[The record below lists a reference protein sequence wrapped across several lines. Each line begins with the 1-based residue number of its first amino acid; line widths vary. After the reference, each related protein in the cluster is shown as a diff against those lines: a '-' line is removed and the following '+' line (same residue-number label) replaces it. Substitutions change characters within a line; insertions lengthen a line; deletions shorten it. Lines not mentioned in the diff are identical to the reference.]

1 MHCCEG
7 PSRDAIKPDAAAALF
22 RKIVCLPGLRLFCL
36 VALILRSEAAM
47 ADDGVPPPVVAASFR
62 DILDGWLMAGDHRAE
77 PVAMNRAQLAVTL
90 AADRLGVS
98 GLALHV
104 QVFNS
109 SGSSLS
115 AHTGDIQTADAIEA
129 IPMTRLFEAWIEQ
142 RFGSEDHNIALRAG
156 LMDVNADFDSIVA
169 ANWLLNSSHGIG
181 ADIARSGLNGPSV
194 YPVSSLGLR
203 AGWTPDRHWT
213 TRVALLDGV
222 PGDPGHPGTFVTA
235 RLAPESGALVI
246 GQEDYRWSETGRM
259 AIGFWR
265 YSHVR
270 RTLDNAATGHDEG
283 FYMEVESALPGPRI
297 GVAGYAMAA
306 RPALSSRSMVIGG
319 QASPARGC
327 FPAERRIAWAWL
339 SPAPRSVPWRHVSAA
354 CRARKVPLR
363 QVINTG

>member
-319 QASPARGC
+319 RRHRQGAVSRQKGGSPGPGFRPRLDQSRGDTCQRPAARGK
-327 FPAERRIAWAWL
+327 FL
-339 SPAPRSVPWRHVSAA
+339 
-354 CRARKVPLR
+354 
-363 QVINTG
+363 